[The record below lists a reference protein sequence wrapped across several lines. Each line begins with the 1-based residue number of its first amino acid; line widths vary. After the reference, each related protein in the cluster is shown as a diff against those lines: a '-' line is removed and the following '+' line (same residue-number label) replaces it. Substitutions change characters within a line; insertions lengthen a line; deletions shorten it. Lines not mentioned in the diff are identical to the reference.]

1 MFSRNKFDP
10 SKTLNNEYVWFFCPH
25 LQGLCVLLNHPN
37 TNLNVMPKKRLGAA
51 LFNHSYCDY
60 HYPFV
65 LNATFLYHLKTV
77 RFSVFGGWKK
87 GALGTNRLI

>member
-10 SKTLNNEYVWFFCPH
+10 SKALNNEYVWFFCPH

-51 LFNHSYCDY
+51 LLNH
-60 HYPFV
+60 
-65 LNATFLYHLKTV
+65 
-77 RFSVFGGWKK
+77 
-87 GALGTNRLI
+87 